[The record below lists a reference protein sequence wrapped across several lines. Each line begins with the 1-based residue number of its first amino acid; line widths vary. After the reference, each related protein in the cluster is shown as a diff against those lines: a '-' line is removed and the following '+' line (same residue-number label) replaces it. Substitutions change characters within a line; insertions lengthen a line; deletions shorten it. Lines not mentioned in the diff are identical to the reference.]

1 MSISPPTMK
10 VDIKSAQDVECE
22 ECSNNQFV
30 PVFLMKRVPA
40 LLSPTGKDTM
50 IPIQVF
56 KCDKCSHI
64 NELFL
69 DGLTN

>member
-1 MSISPPTMK
+1 MK

>member
-1 MSISPPTMK
+1 MK
-10 VDIKSAQDVECE
+10 VDIKSAKDVVCE
-22 ECSNNQFV
+22 KCNNNQFV
-30 PVFLMKRVPA
+30 PVFLMKQVPA